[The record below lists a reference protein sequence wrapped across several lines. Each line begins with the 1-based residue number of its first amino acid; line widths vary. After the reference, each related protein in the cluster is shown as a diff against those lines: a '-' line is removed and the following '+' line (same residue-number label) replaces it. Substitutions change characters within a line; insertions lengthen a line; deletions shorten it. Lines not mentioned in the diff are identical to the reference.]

1 MTSSLDPHSYLQR
14 LTALGIR
21 MDLGAVRAALEAL
34 DHPESFYPALLIAGT
49 NGKGSVAAMAA
60 AILAAAGYSVGL
72 YTSPHLVDV
81 RERIRVDGEM
91 ITQRDLASAIGEIDR
106 WLDEPLT
113 YFEFLT
119 VLAGFHFRKKKIDIA
134 VIEVGMG
141 GRLDATRVF
150 EAPVAVITNVARDHQ
165 EYLGKRLRDIATE
178 KAAIIPAGGICV
190 TAVRP
195 SGARQAIEDMARERG
210 TALWRLGEEIK
221 IRRRRDGTFSYRCE
235 GRYRHALPC
244 GLKGGHQRQNAA
256 LAVAAVEAMAD
267 LGIIVSDE
275 AAIRRGLAGVHWE
288 GRLEVLHRDPVLLI
302 DGAHNPAGI
311 RVLCRSLREEFSFRR
326 LIVVFGV
333 LRDKHY
339 REMAERMVSVASMM
353 ILTCPESE
361 RSLPPTELLPFTG
374 GATREVE
381 TITSP
386 VAALRHAFA
395 VAHAEDL
402 ILVTGSLYLVG
413 EIKKTFPSLRT
424 MIAPRGK

>member
-14 LTALGIR
+14 LTALGIH

-210 TALWRLGEEIK
+210 TALWRLGKEIK

-244 GLKGGHQRQNAA
+244 NLKGGHQRQNAA

-267 LGIIVSDE
+267 RGIIVSDE
-275 AAIRRGLAGVHWE
+275 AIRRGLAGVHWE

-311 RVLCRSLREEFSFRR
+311 RVLCRALREEFSFRR

-386 VAALRHAFA
+386 VAALRRAFA

>member
-1 MTSSLDPHSYLQR
+1 
-14 LTALGIR
+14 
-21 MDLGAVRAALEAL
+21 
-34 DHPESFYPALLIAGT
+34 
-49 NGKGSVAAMAA
+49 
-60 AILAAAGYSVGL
+60 
-72 YTSPHLVDV
+72 
-81 RERIRVDGEM
+81 
-91 ITQRDLASAIGEIDR
+91 
-106 WLDEPLT
+106 
-113 YFEFLT
+113 
-119 VLAGFHFRKKKIDIA
+119 
-134 VIEVGMG
+134 
-141 GRLDATRVF
+141 
-150 EAPVAVITNVARDHQ
+150 VAVITNVARDHQ

-210 TALWRLGEEIK
+210 TALWRLGKEIK

-244 GLKGGHQRQNAA
+244 NLKGGHQRQNAA

-267 LGIIVSDE
+267 RGIIVSDE
-275 AAIRRGLAGVHWE
+275 AIRRGLAGVHWE

-311 RVLCRSLREEFSFRR
+311 RVLCRALREEFSFRR

-386 VAALRHAFA
+386 VAALRRAFA

>member
-1 MTSSLDPHSYLQR
+1 SYLQR

-210 TALWRLGEEIK
+210 TALWRLGKEIK

-244 GLKGGHQRQNAA
+244 NLKGGHQRQNAA

-267 LGIIVSDE
+267 RGIIVSDE
-275 AAIRRGLAGVHWE
+275 AIRRGLAGVHWE

-311 RVLCRSLREEFSFRR
+311 RVLCRALREEFSFRR

-386 VAALRHAFA
+386 VAALRRAFA

>member
-1 MTSSLDPHSYLQR
+1 
-14 LTALGIR
+14 

-210 TALWRLGEEIK
+210 TALWRLGKEIK

-244 GLKGGHQRQNAA
+244 NLKGGHQRQNAA

-267 LGIIVSDE
+267 RGIIVSDE
-275 AAIRRGLAGVHWE
+275 AIRRGLAGVHWE

-311 RVLCRSLREEFSFRR
+311 RVLCRALREEFSFRR

-386 VAALRHAFA
+386 VAALRRAFA

>member
-21 MDLGAVRAALEAL
+21 MDLGAVKEALKAL

-60 AILAAAGYSVGL
+60 AIFAAAGYSVGL

-81 RERIRVDGEM
+81 RERIRVNGKM
-91 ITQRDLASAIGEIDR
+91 ITQRELAAAIDELDR
-106 WLDEPLT
+106 RLDEPLT

-119 VLAGFHFRKKKIDIA
+119 VLAGFHFRRKKIDIA
-134 VIEVGMG
+134 VVEVGMG

-150 EAPVAVITNVARDHQ
+150 KAPVAVITNVARDHQ

-210 TALWRLGEEIK
+210 AALWRLGREIK
-221 IRRRRDGTFSYRCE
+221 IRRRRDGTFSYLCE
-235 GRYRHALPC
+235 TRHRHDLPC
-244 GLKGGHQRQNAA
+244 GLIGGHQRQNAA
-256 LAVAAVEAMAD
+256 LAVAAVEAVAD
-267 LGIIVSDE
+267 RGIIVPDE
-275 AAIRRGLAGVHWE
+275 AIRRGLAGVNWE
-288 GRLEVLHRDPVLLI
+288 GRLEVLHRDPVLLV
-302 DGAHNPAGI
+302 DGAHNPEGI
-311 RVLCRSLREEFSFRR
+311 RTLCRALREDFSFRR

-339 REMAERMVSVASMM
+339 REMAERMAACASVM
-353 ILTCPESE
+353 ILTRPGSE
-361 RSLPPTELLPFTG
+361 RSLPPAELLACTG
-374 GATREVE
+374 GPSRKVE
-381 TITSP
+381 TIASP
-386 VAALRHAFA
+386 PAALRHAFA
-395 VAHAEDL
+395 VAHPEDL